1 MLKGGCFMKRLF
13 AVLLLVSALLLIPSV
28 VMAEEEGVDISFEGR
43 TYHAVYEK
51 SEVIDGRV
59 YVTVGGLIETMPF
72 KNDEFVMMAWASADF
87 DGTEQRSYGVT
98 NMGNGSYEFKFKG
111 EKEPEAVYLYP
122 YEDDKNPVL
131 LWEQKEAAVSA
142 AESVAEPV
150 VSAPE
155 AVEAEP
161 EPAASVPETA
171 TESEEDEP
179 ETAASSEQA
188 VPTESLTGTGTEEPE
203 EEEGGLV
210 SKAED
215 KLGDWLDAL
224 KKRIAGN

>member
-1 MLKGGCFMKRLF
+1 MKRLF
-13 AVLLLVSALLLIPSV
+13 AVLMLVLALFLIPSA
-28 VMAEEEGVDISFEGR
+28 VMAEEEGVDIGFEGR

-51 SEVIDGRV
+51 SEIIDGRV

-87 DGTEQRSYGVT
+87 DGTEQRAYGVT
-98 NMGNGSYEFKFKG
+98 NMGNGSYEFKFRG

-131 LWEQKEAAVSA
+131 LWEQKEEAESI

-150 VSAPE
+150 VSVPE
-155 AVEAEP
+155 AP
-161 EPAASVPETA
+161 EPAASVPEA
-171 TESEEDEP
+171 VTESTEEEP
-179 ETAASSEQA
+179 EAAASSVES
-188 VPTESLTGTGTEEPE
+188 VPSESLTGTGTEEPE
-203 EEEGGLV
+203 EEESGLV

-224 KKRIAGN
+224 KKRIAGR